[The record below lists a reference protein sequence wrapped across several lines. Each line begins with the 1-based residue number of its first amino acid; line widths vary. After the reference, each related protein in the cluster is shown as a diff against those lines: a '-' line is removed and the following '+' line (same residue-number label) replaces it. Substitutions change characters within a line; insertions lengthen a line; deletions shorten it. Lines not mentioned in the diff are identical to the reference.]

1 MAGDARG
8 KVEAAST
15 PSSKA
20 SFVLCAVY
28 LDEVGPV
35 HVAGGGGDY
44 GVMLPCIPPGCI
56 RHSPRLPLLQ
66 GASSCRMRIDLRSEA
81 PWSKSF
87 PLMNSTVHLKVG
99 KKQCILIWATVQ
111 HMFTY
116 VYYRDTIFR

>member
-1 MAGDARG
+1 MMAGDARG

-44 GVMLPCIPPGCI
+44 GVMLPCIPPWM
-56 RHSPRLPLLQ
+56 HSPFTAPATAA
-66 GASSCRMRIDLRSEA
+66 GRIVLSHE
-81 PWSKSF
+81 
-87 PLMNSTVHLKVG
+87 N
-99 KKQCILIWATVQ
+99 
-111 HMFTY
+111 
-116 VYYRDTIFR
+116 